1 MAGERQLAGERIAYH
16 RGLEVHAVRALH
28 LDPCA
33 GQALF
38 DQLADEVWI
47 HGDLLEPRKLEPFS
61 LAESPG
67 RMPSET
73 SISMPDAASFDVAA
87 SGRRVIEIEIDGLR
101 AVRARIDGAF
111 TAACELLLA
120 CRGRVVC
127 IGMGKSGHI
136 ARKVAA
142 TFASTGTPAFYV
154 HPGEAGHGDLGMITD
169 ADIVLALSNSGETD
183 EVLMLLPVL
192 KRQGNRVIA
201 MTGRPA
207 STLAQESDVHLDVS
221 VPAEACP
228 LALAPTTSTTAALAL
243 GDALAVALLEARGFT
258 ADDFARSHPAG
269 ALGRRLLLHITDVMH
284 AGDDVPRVRA
294 DATLSE
300 ALVEMSRKRLGMTAV
315 VDDANGLLGLYTD
328 GDLRRTLDD
337 ATIDLRNTRIDAV
350 MTRTPK
356 TIGSDALA
364 VEAAKLMETHQIN
377 ALLVLD
383 EGRHVVGA
391 LNIHDLLRA
400 RVV

>member
-1 MAGERQLAGERIAYH
+1 M
-16 RGLEVHAVRALH
+16 
-28 LDPCA
+28 PP
-33 GQALF
+33 
-38 DQLADEVWI
+38 
-47 HGDLLEPRKLEPFS
+47 EPAP
-61 LAESPG
+61 
-67 RMPSET
+67 T
-73 SISMPDAASFDVAA
+73 TSFDLAA
-87 SGRRVIEIEIDGLR
+87 SGRRVLDLEIRGLE
-101 AVRARIDGAF
+101 AVAARIDGAF
-111 TAACELLLA
+111 TAACLRLLT
-120 CRGRVVC
+120 CSGRVVC

-136 ARKVAA
+136 ARKIAA

-169 ADIVLALSNSGETD
+169 ADVVLALSNSGETD
-183 EVLMLLPVL
+183 ELLMLLPVL
-192 KRQGNRVIA
+192 KRQGNQLIA
-201 MTGRPA
+201 MTGRPE
-207 STLAQESDVHLDVS
+207 STLARQADVHLDVS

-284 AGDDVPRVRA
+284 TGNDVPRVHA

-300 ALVEMSRKRLGMTAV
+300 ALVEMSRKRLGMTAI
-315 VDDANGLLGLYTD
+315 VDDAGRLLGLFTD

-337 ATIDLRNTRIDAV
+337 AAIDLRQTRIDAV
-350 MTRTPK
+350 MTRSPR
-356 TIGSDALA
+356 TIGTDALA
-364 VEAAKLMETHQIN
+364 VEAAQLMETHQIN

-383 EGRHVVGA
+383 QRHHVVGA